1 MSYAVSI
8 RRSAQRELETIP
20 SPFHESIVEKMLLLG
35 AVPRPTG
42 CKMLK
47 GSERSWRIR
56 IGSYRLIYEIDD
68 SVKAVVVIKIAHRSE
83 AYR

>member
-1 MSYAVSI
+1 
-8 RRSAQRELETIP
+8 
-20 SPFHESIVEKMLLLG
+20 MLLLG

>member
-1 MSYAVSI
+1 
-8 RRSAQRELETIP
+8 
-20 SPFHESIVEKMLLLG
+20 MLLLG

-42 CKMLK
+42 CKRLK
-47 GSERSWRIR
+47 GIFMR
-56 IGSYRLIYEIDD
+56 IDD